1 MLRILLLIVIAIILF
16 ACSTELFVFIVA
28 VLILLYIGY
37 VIINYLTGDD
47 DEESAENYDNITI
60 PKTRFNGPLL
70 QKQTPTSFKHQYGV
84 DHVIYDTFK
93 NYREPEERVIDFQL
107 EEIDAD
113 SNSVRFI
120 RARDNHL
127 RITKENNAARTA
139 DYYKHHFSDEFRAN
153 ENKEWWSKYEPY

>member
-1 MLRILLLIVIAIILF
+1 MLRILLLIVIAIIAFL
-16 ACSTELFVFIVA
+16 CSTELFIFIVVA
-28 VLILLYIGY
+28 MMLLYIGY
-37 VIINYLTGDD
+37 VIINYIS
-47 DEESAENYDNITI
+47 DESSENYDNINI
-60 PKTRFNGPLL
+60 PDTKFNGPLL